1 MVFKQLFTF
10 FKYAVPLDTKPHKPK
25 FSPSNNPMH
34 YWLHAHELFWLI
46 VIWII
51 EFRPIVTAPLYYQHY
66 LFLTSIGAT
75 TFSKATF
82 KGKTLRTKTFATTLN
97 KPLCWQL
104 CCVVLVNAVMLNIE
118 TPTSSLELKTI

>member
-1 MVFKQLFTF
+1 MVFKQLLTF
-10 FKYAVPLDTKPHKPK
+10 FKYAVPLDTKPHMPI

-34 YWLHAHELFWLI
+34 WLHANELFWLI

-51 EFRPIVTAPLYYQHY
+51 DLGWIVTAPLYYLGY
-66 LFLTSIGAT
+66 VFLTSIGAT

-104 CCVVLVNAVMLNIE
+104 CCVVLVNAVMFNVE
-118 TPTSSLELKTI
+118 TPTSSLEL